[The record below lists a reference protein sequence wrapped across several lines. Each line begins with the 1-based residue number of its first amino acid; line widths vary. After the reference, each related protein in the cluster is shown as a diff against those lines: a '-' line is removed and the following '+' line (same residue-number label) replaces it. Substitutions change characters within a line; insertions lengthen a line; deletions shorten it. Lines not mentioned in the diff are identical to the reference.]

1 MLTYFIEALRP
12 VLAAGVLVLV
22 TCSTSLAA
30 PIADPYFDAPIIK
43 MFWGSKQPSYQSD
56 MDSVTPG
63 SPHGAA
69 LHLFYLNAA
78 FEDAGV
84 SLDKSFRNWIEVY
97 TSEGQETLYP
107 EVVSFGKNASLRS
120 AALRNPGYVNVFT
133 HSGPTPARCAVGYAA
148 AKRPFDSKKSQ
159 PHITAMTSPP
169 KRFVLCHCS
178 ALVVTPPKL
187 RHSIKP

>member
-107 EVVSFGKNASLRS
+107 EVVSFGKTVGFDQLMGYLIEPGGQHQLAMYSTDILSKRTQ
-120 AALRNPGYVNVFT
+120 ALLDMHLG
-133 HSGPTPARCAVGYAA
+133 
-148 AKRPFDSKKSQ
+148 SQ
-159 PHITAMTSPP
+159 
-169 KRFVLCHCS
+169 
-178 ALVVTPPKL
+178 
-187 RHSIKP
+187 